1 MCYNRAI
8 LNKSD
13 PWRLP
18 LDKQAIFPP
27 NYVPSKAPVTPA
39 IKFHHLLFVS
49 GQVPRDAEGKS
60 PEGIKAQ
67 AELTLRNLQNVIQ
80 AAGGNMS
87 QVVRCTVFLANM
99 DDFAAFNDVY
109 RTFFSEPYPTRSAV
123 QVARLPGPA
132 FLVEIDAIAI
142 LAE

>member
-1 MCYNRAI
+1 V
-8 LNKSD
+8 
-13 PWRLP
+13 
-18 LDKQAIFPP
+18 DKQAIFPL

-39 IKFHHLLFVS
+39 IRFHHLLFVS
-49 GQVPRDAEGKS
+49 GQVPRDPEGKT

-67 AELTLRNLQNVIQ
+67 AELTLRNLRNVVQ
-80 AAGGNMS
+80 AAGGDLS
-87 QVVRCTVFLANM
+87 HVVRCTCYLANM
-99 DDFAAFNDVY
+99 DDFTAFNEVY

-132 FLVEIDAIAI
+132 FLIEIDAIAI